1 MRHSFR
7 VYLLSAVMFSLAAC
21 YFDQDP
27 SGVYSDFPE
36 DFIVVN
42 NYDFRSDHTVFYHYS
57 RLRPGSDTG
66 RYASG
71 KLFGTWKR
79 EGKSIKVRWQSGDQI
94 EIKLEGQDLIF
105 PGGFRFAKV
114 R

>member
-27 SGVYSDFPE
+27 SGVYRDFPE
-36 DFIVVN
+36 NFRVVN
-42 NYDFRSDHTVFYHYS
+42 NYDFRSDHTVFYHRSY
-57 RLRPGSDTG
+57 LRTGSDTRRFVG
-66 RYASG
+66 DE
-71 KLFGTWKR
+71 LFGTWKR

>member
-1 MRHSFR
+1 
-7 VYLLSAVMFSLAAC
+7 MFSLAAC

-36 DFIVVN
+36 DFVVVK
-42 NYDFRSDHTVFYHYS
+42 NYDFRSDHTVLYLES
-57 RLRPGSDTG
+57 RQFSPNKLRSVS
-66 RYASG
+66 RRF
-71 KLFGTWKR
+71 FGTWKR

-94 EIKLEGQDLIF
+94 EIKLEGQDIIAD
-105 PGGFRFAKV
+105 GIRFAKV